1 MGDQELTLKEAK
13 KRLEMAGL
21 RPADYK
27 HLTYEKIIELAR
39 GKK

>member
-1 MGDQELTLKEAK
+1 MGDQGLTLKEAK
-13 KRLEMAGL
+13 KRLERAGL
-21 RPADYK
+21 RPTDYK